1 MEELKEK
8 YKHIIGWGIDANPL
22 NEPTYPM
29 KDEGVEKSDLAWE
42 RPEKQQVDVEVLY
55 SSERPDLPAVVG
67 ETLPPQFI
75 SGALRRYAFRHS
87 ESRYRHW
94 LPLLIADRINELEG
108 VLEDVKKGRF
118 PNVFAERGW
127 KVHWQYEK
135 KDVLR
140 KVLIGAVLGIAIFQ
154 IIKHR

>member
-8 YKHIIGWGIDANPL
+8 HKHIIGWGIDANPL

-29 KDEGVEKSDLAWE
+29 KDEGVEKSDVDWE

-55 SSERPDLPAVVG
+55 YNERPDLPAVVG

-75 SGALRRYAFRHS
+75 SGTLRRYAFRHS

-94 LPLLIADRINELEG
+94 LPLLVADRINELEG
-108 VLEDVKKGRF
+108 VVEDIKKGRF
-118 PNVFAERGW
+118 PNIFVEKGW
-127 KVHWQYEK
+127 KARWQYEK
-135 KDVLR
+135 KSLLR
-140 KVLIGAVLGIAIFQ
+140 NALIGAAVGMVVFKM
-154 IIKHR
+154 IKR